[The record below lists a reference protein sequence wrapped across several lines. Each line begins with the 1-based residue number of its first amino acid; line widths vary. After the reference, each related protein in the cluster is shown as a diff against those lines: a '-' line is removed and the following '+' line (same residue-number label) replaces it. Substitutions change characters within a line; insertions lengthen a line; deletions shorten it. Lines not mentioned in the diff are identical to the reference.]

1 MYFNN
6 VIRKTLRSGYEKN
19 IEIASEAQK
28 EKSTK
33 KFESGIHSRRTV
45 YKETVPSL
53 LFAQACNIFGR
64 NYCTVDHF
72 KLELKI

>member
-6 VIRKTLRSGYEKN
+6 VIRKTLRSAYEKN

-33 KFESGIHSRRTV
+33 ILNLEANA
-45 YKETVPSL
+45 ET
-53 LFAQACNIFGR
+53 F
-64 NYCTVDHF
+64 
-72 KLELKI
+72 

>member
-33 KFESGIHSRRTV
+33 ILNLVYIPEVQYIKRQCLRFNLPKSVIYLVEITV
-45 YKETVPSL
+45 
-53 LFAQACNIFGR
+53 Q
-64 NYCTVDHF
+64 
-72 KLELKI
+72 